1 MTGTCAALTTEH
13 TQWNFCPNV
22 GAAYAFA
29 IFFGLTT
36 IAHITQ
42 AIIYKKAYSWV
53 IIVSGLAQTLT
64 YIFRIL
70 SILHPDSFGA
80 YVGWFVLILVA
91 PLFTNAYVYM
101 ALGRMVW
108 NYVADAKIYRITA
121 WRLGMYFVIL
131 DVVALIIQVFGAA
144 SASGNDLTQ
153 DEVLKGLHIYM
164 AGVGIQQFFIFVFV
178 LFAIKLH
185 RTILSQSAL
194 NISNNSAKSP
204 FPLLYTIYAVLL
216 LITIRIIFR
225 LVEYSEGLTSK
236 IPSHEAYQ
244 YALDSLP
251 MLVALVLL
259 NVVHPGQVMQG
270 KECDIPGRKQRKA
283 MGNEKSAMQLSENLS
298 SGLP

>member
-29 IFFGLTT
+29 VFFGLTT
-36 IAHITQ
+36 IAHIAQ
-42 AIIYKKAYSWV
+42 AIVYRKAYSWV
-53 IIVSGLAQTLT
+53 IIFSGLAQTLT

-70 SILHPDSFGA
+70 SILHPDSFAA
-80 YVGWFVLILVA
+80 YVAWFVLILVA

-101 ALGRMVW
+101 ALGRMLW

-131 DVVALIIQVFGAA
+131 DIVAFVVQVYGAA
-144 SASGNDLTQ
+144 SASGNGITR

-185 RTILSQSAL
+185 RTILSQGTL
-194 NISNNSAKSP
+194 NITNSSAKSP

-236 IPSHEAYQ
+236 IPSHEVYQ
-244 YALDSLP
+244 YTLDSLP
-251 MLVALVLL
+251 MLIALVLL
-259 NVVHPGQVMQG
+259 NVVHPGQVMRG
-270 KECDIPGRKQRKA
+270 KECDIPGRRQRKA
-283 MGNEKSAMQLSENLS
+283 MGSEKSAMPLSGSLS